1 MVGSGFTGFNPS
13 VVENS
18 IRGVISSYNELISS
32 LGSDMQSKIING
44 MQNVWAC
51 KEAQDFFTE
60 FTENVNSLIKNVNN
74 SFEYIVTEMNNAGY
88 DWAVRTGDA
97 SSFRKV
103 AFNPS
108 STTVSA
114 SGIQENING
123 VRGIDLASATNI
135 AWLLPGIS
143 ASVSNAVD
151 QARNSVNNCG
161 FIGSSMEAS
170 LQGTLD
176 KVKSNVR
183 ESIEGLATECKD
195 RINSTV
201 SSYGDLQGKVASS
214 FAA

>member
-1 MVGSGFTGFNPS
+1 MVGAGFTGFNPS

-32 LGSDMQSKIING
+32 LGNDVQRKIING

-60 FTENVNSLIKNVNN
+60 FTENINKLIKVVNSN
-74 SFEYIVTEMNNAGY
+74 FEYVVTEMNNAGY
-88 DWAVRTGDA
+88 DWAARTGDA
-97 SSFRKV
+97 SSFRKI
-103 AFNPS
+103 AFDPS

-123 VRGIDLASATNI
+123 VRGIDSASATNI
-135 AWLLPGIS
+135 ASLLAGIS

-151 QARNSVNNCG
+151 QARNSVNCCG
-161 FIGSSMEAS
+161 FIGSNMEAS
-170 LQGTLD
+170 LQETLD
-176 KVKSNVR
+176 RVKSNVR
-183 ESIEGLATECKD
+183 ENIESLTAECKE

-201 SSYGDLQGKVASS
+201 SSYGDLQGKVAAS
-214 FAA
+214 FVA